1 MPKLTKRIIDA
12 SKPRAKDFFVWDND
26 LPGFGIRVFASGK
39 KSYLVQY
46 RVKGRS
52 RRYTIGLHGPFT
64 PEKARIEA
72 MGLLAAIAKGED
84 PAEEKAVGHRDITVA
99 ELCDLY
105 LKEGCGHKK
114 ASTRF
119 GRHRSY

>member
-84 PAEEKAVGHRDITVA
+84 PAEEKAVGQTSRSRSSVISISRKAVDIRKPVPFR
-99 ELCDLY
+99 
-105 LKEGCGHKK
+105 
-114 ASTRF
+114 ST
-119 GRHRSY
+119 